1 MVGENHTDLFD
12 KSVIFTIDILL
23 NINQICFKT
32 YSLMI
37 NFNKTRMYWIPL
49 TIIDCSKINQGT
61 EYD

>member
-32 YSLMI
+32 HSLMI
-37 NFNKTRMYWIPL
+37 NFNKTSMYWIPL
-49 TIIDCSKINQGT
+49 TIIDYSKINQGT